1 MAKAKK
7 QRAGAAVGR
16 AASGRAASG
25 NDART
30 TLAALIRKK
39 EAAVTDGA
47 LQIVIA
53 VASVTT
59 LVTVDTTQQPPV
71 FDPPDLGSLTFGDPR
86 VGLSD
91 QGVAIFKANLKIL
104 LPQIAG
110 DIDQIPDNANLNI
123 GDVARFVQLSLQ
135 TA

>member
-1 MAKAKK
+1 MAKKK
-7 QRAGAAVGR
+7 RSTSRSAAR
-16 AASGRAASG
+16 ETTPAAS
-25 NDART
+25 ARE

-39 EAAVTDGA
+39 EAVITDGA
-47 LQIVIA
+47 IQIVIA
-53 VASVTT
+53 IASVTT
-59 LVTVDTTQQPPV
+59 LVTVDTTQDPPV
-71 FDPPDLGSLTFGDPR
+71 FDPEDLGSLTFGDPR
-86 VGLSD
+86 VGMTD

-104 LPQIAG
+104 LPQIAD

>member
-1 MAKAKK
+1 MSKKNVTTGKAK
-7 QRAGAAVGR
+7 RD
-16 AASGRAASG
+16 STS
-25 NDART
+25 ART
-30 TLAALIRKK
+30 AREALAALIRKK

-47 LQIVIA
+47 IQVVIA
-53 VASVTT
+53 IASVTS
-59 LVTVDTTQQPPV
+59 LVTVDTTQDPPA

-86 VGLSD
+86 VGLTD
-91 QGVAIFKANLKIL
+91 EGVAIFKANLKIL
-104 LPQIAG
+104 LPQIAD